1 MAATIKKVNDN
12 AQTYVIPEI
21 LRALVRSVKCFMF
34 FFTLNYQDFFF
45 PNSEGNWK
53 KNFHP
58 NFREKSHSPSG
69 PTQEPGTLA
78 HKTKLT

>member
-21 LRALVRSVKCFMF
+21 FRALVRSVKCFMF

-53 KNFHP
+53 KKISP
-58 NFREKSHSPSG
+58 NFREKSHSPSD
-69 PTQEPGTLA
+69 PTQEPGALG
-78 HKTKLT
+78 HKAKLT

>member
-21 LRALVRSVKCFMF
+21 FRALVRSVKCFMF

-53 KNFHP
+53 KKNFP
-58 NFREKSHSPSG
+58 QFSREKP
-69 PTQEPGTLA
+69 
-78 HKTKLT
+78 